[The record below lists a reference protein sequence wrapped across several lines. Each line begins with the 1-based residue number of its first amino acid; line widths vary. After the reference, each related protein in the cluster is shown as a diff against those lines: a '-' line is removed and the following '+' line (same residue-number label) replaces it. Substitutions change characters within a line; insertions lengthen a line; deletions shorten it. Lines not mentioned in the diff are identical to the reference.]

1 VLGTG
6 TMTLPKY
13 RLLGWKCLK
22 RRKYKYPNPSCTKFA
37 QFGRPG
43 KNMKKSL
50 RTVALFGLLA
60 CSSMS
65 YAQQEIDACW
75 KFQNEDFRKAVEY
88 GKLAVKKYPNNS
100 NAYHCLGIAYMENSE
115 SQSAYNNLKKAE
127 SLATDKKELMKIDKD
142 MGELLHLF
150 MKRDNDAI
158 TYYNKAL
165 SLAKELGDTDAQVD
179 ILLNMA
185 MTYLSNS
192 FGKKG
197 IDKSIACSEE
207 AANLRKDE
215 PSKIYAYNLIA
226 SAYYKKG
233 DPQKEIETHKKI
245 VDIAKRHNL
254 YNEVLMA
261 DARIGELYMKM
272 KDYTNAEKSLLEAIE
287 YGKKGESDEEGMA
300 EAYMWLGDVYKVKGD
315 KKRAKEYYQRAYNI
329 SETMPGDLA
338 DQIQEKINK
347 LNRSR

>member
-1 VLGTG
+1 VSEKAEIQIPQ
-6 TMTLPKY
+6 PK
-13 RLLGWKCLK
+13 LH
-22 RRKYKYPNPSCTKFA
+22 KFA

-43 KNMKKSL
+43 KNMKKTL
-50 RTVALFGLLA
+50 KTVALFGLLA

-100 NAYHCLGIAYMENSE
+100 NAYHCLGIAYMKNSE

-127 SLATDKKELMKIDKD
+127 SLATDKKELIKIDED
-142 MGELLHLF
+142 IGELLSLF

-185 MTYLSNS
+185 MAYLSDS

-207 AANLRKDE
+207 AISLIKDE
-215 PSKIYAYNLIA
+215 PSKIYAYDLIA

-233 DPQKEIETHKKI
+233 DPQKEIETHKKV

-254 YNEVLMA
+254 YNEVLMT
-261 DARIGELYMKM
+261 DTRIGELYMKM
-272 KDYTNAEKSLLEAIE
+272 KDYANAEKSLLEGIE
-287 YGKKGESDEEGMA
+287 YGKKGESNEGEMA
-300 EAYMWLGDVYKVKGD
+300 EAYMWLGDVYKNKGD
-315 KKRAKEYYQRAYNI
+315 KKRAKEYYQRAYNL

-338 DQIQEKINK
+338 DQVQEKINK